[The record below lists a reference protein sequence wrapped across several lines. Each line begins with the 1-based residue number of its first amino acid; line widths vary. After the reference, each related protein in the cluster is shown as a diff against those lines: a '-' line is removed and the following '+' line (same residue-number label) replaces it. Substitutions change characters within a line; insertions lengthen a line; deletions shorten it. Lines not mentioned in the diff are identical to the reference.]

1 MTTPPGVEGL
11 LELGVWDQLSL
22 SYCWGLIIR
31 RPCLGPWGSHPPSF
45 PLSGLG
51 R

>member
-11 LELGVWDQLSL
+11 LEWGGWDQRSR
-22 SYCWGLIIR
+22 SHCWGLIIR
-31 RPCLGPWGSHPPSF
+31 RP
-45 PLSGLG
+45 